1 MYFLQFV
8 FDSVGVDCDEAAVQ
22 SECYAVF
29 YVFLMM
35 IISHLCIKRLEKA
48 FAKELQSDY
57 GFPGSLD

>member
-1 MYFLQFV
+1 MKR
-8 FDSVGVDCDEAAVQ
+8 Q
-22 SECYAVF
+22 SECYAVL

>member
-1 MYFLQFV
+1 MKRQYSRSAMLF
-8 FDSVGVDCDEAAVQ
+8 
-22 SECYAVF
+22 F

-35 IISHLCIKRLEKA
+35 IINRLCIKRLEKA